1 MTQVANNIGESAR
14 NASVE
19 TSGIARENRAARNAS
34 VVEIEVIMLGISEE
48 HLVRP
53 IDDQH
58 VAYLRDTDETEWEP
72 IELRRWPKEW
82 NKPTPEVE
90 YHVISGNHRTSA
102 ARIKGLKTVRARILE
117 VDSDLDYLTAAIR
130 TNTRHGRNFT
140 EDERRVNAA
149 KLKDLGMSG
158 SQIANLFGV
167 HKSTVNNWL
176 SGRDTNVSKKKNAR
190 QQAEDT
196 LANLG
201 IEDLSKEWQFV
212 PEVTTDARQLA
223 KVGQT
228 INNFLAETPTA
239 ENKAHIMSWVQSLSK
254 ESRYSIADDMRE
266 TIQWLTNV
274 AMLLKSDR

>member
-1 MTQVANNIGESAR
+1 MTQVGNVAG
-14 NASVE
+14 V
-19 TSGIARENRAARNAS
+19 ARNAS
-34 VVEIEVIMLGISEE
+34 VVEIDVIMLGISEE

-58 VAYLRDTDETEWEP
+58 VAYLRDTDESEWEP
-72 IELRRWPKEW
+72 IELRRWPDEW
-82 NKPTPEVE
+82 PKPSPEVE

-102 ARIKGLKTVRARILE
+102 ARIKGLKTVRAKVLE
-117 VDSDLDYLTAAIR
+117 VGSDLDYLTAAIR

-158 SQIANLFGV
+158 SQIAKLFGV

-176 SGRDTNVSKKKNAR
+176 SGRDTNASKRKSAR
-190 QQAEDT
+190 DQAEDL
-196 LANLG
+196 LANVG
-201 IEDLSKEWQFV
+201 IQEPSEEWQDI
-212 PEVTTDARQLA
+212 PEVTADARQLA
-223 KVGQT
+223 RVGQA

-239 ENKAHIMSWVQSLSK
+239 ENKAHVTAWIQSLSK
-254 ESRYSIADDMRE
+254 ESRGSIADDMRE

-274 AMLLKSDR
+274 AILLKSDKLGGDHGSN